1 MSEKKPS
8 RAAKMAKE
16 IGQKMKV
23 LAEQGQI
30 APEDLNT
37 PTSQDK
43 DTPEMRK
50 KRRLAV
56 EKMRTFLD

>member
-1 MSEKKPS
+1 MSKNQPS

-16 IGQKMKV
+16 IGQKMK
-23 LAEQGQI
+23 LLTAQGQI
-30 APEDLNT
+30 APEVLTT
-37 PTSQDK
+37 PSSPDK

-56 EKMRTFLD
+56 EKLRTFLD